1 MRTSQLSNS
10 LQVIYV
16 VFTNVYYDEYEYYI
30 ANYLAFEYKV
40 EYLFEWTI
48 IVLVSAANFFP
59 LINFLAFVKL
69 SCSDSSE

>member
-1 MRTSQLSNS
+1 
-10 LQVIYV
+10 
-16 VFTNVYYDEYEYYI
+16 VYYDEYEYYI
-30 ANYLAFEYKV
+30 ANILAFEYKV